1 MITMPAITQP
11 RSFGPYVGRR
21 YGSFADKDE
30 PAAPDFM
37 HGTLDIYLSLS
48 GEIKMWPSVSGE
60 IYMETH
66 VKGDIGVNP

>member
-1 MITMPAITQP
+1 MAAITQP

-48 GEIKMWPSVSGE
+48 GEIKMEPHLSGE
-60 IYMETH
+60 IRCENQLR
-66 VKGDIGVNP
+66 GEIEVNP